1 MKEAVYLNEATKRFG
16 SVMAVDHAT
25 FAVEDQ
31 SFTVL
36 LGPSGCGKTTL
47 LRSIAGFYDLDEGQ
61 ILIKGKDVTNVPPH
75 KRNTGMVFQNY
86 ALFPHM
92 KVFDNIAYG
101 LKFRQSPK
109 SEAEQRVRKVAK
121 MLGIE
126 HLLTRVPAQLSGG
139 EQQRV
144 AVARAL
150 VIEPEVLLLDEPLSN
165 LDAKV
170 RVHVRVELKKIQRQ
184 LGITAIHV
192 THDQEEALAIGDKIV
207 VMNKGRVIQ
216 IGTPTEI
223 YFKPKARF
231 VADFIGTIN
240 LLKATVAKTTA
251 KEVLLSVGPGM
262 ILSTSVDSE
271 VVLHDGQEVTLSI
284 RPENVEI
291 GSEKPARE
299 GNVLHGEVKDTI
311 FMGAITRYFVQ
322 TGDLE
327 LIADV
332 QGSDVPLKGSVYV
345 SVDSSKL
352 HILPEMG

>member
-1 MKEAVYLNEATKRFG
+1 MDQAVYLNEATKRFG
-16 SVMAVDHAT
+16 SVIAVDHAS

-109 SEAEQRVRKVAK
+109 AEAEQRVRKVAG

-126 HLLTRVPAQLSGG
+126 HLLTRFPAQLSGG

-170 RVHVRVELKKIQRQ
+170 RVRVRAELKKIQRD

-192 THDQEEALAIGDKIV
+192 THDQEEALAVGDKIV
-207 VMNKGRVIQ
+207 VMNKGKVTQ

-223 YFKPKARF
+223 YFKPKTRF

-251 KEVLLSVGPGM
+251 KEVLLSVGPDK
-262 ILSTSVDSE
+262 ILLACVSPE
-271 VVLHDGQEVTLSI
+271 VVLRDGQEVILSI
-284 RPENVEI
+284 RPENVEL
-291 GSEKPARE
+291 GGEKPARE
-299 GNVLHGEVKDTI
+299 GNLLRGEVKDTI
-311 FMGAITRYFVQ
+311 FMGAVTRYFVQ
-322 TGDLE
+322 AGGIE

-345 SVDSSKL
+345 SMDSSKL
-352 HILPEMG
+352 HILPEAS

>member
-1 MKEAVYLNEATKRFG
+1 MKEAVSLNEATKKFG
-16 SVMAVDHAT
+16 SVTAVDHAT

-47 LRSIAGFYDLDEGQ
+47 LRSIAGFHDLDEGQ
-61 ILIKGKDVTNVPPH
+61 ILIKGRDVTNVPPH

-101 LKFRQSPK
+101 LRFRQFPK
-109 SEAEQRVRKVAK
+109 AEAEQRVRKVAG

-126 HLLTRVPAQLSGG
+126 HLLTRFPAQLSGG

-170 RVHVRVELKKIQRQ
+170 RVHVRVELKKIQQQ

-207 VMNKGRVIQ
+207 VMNKGQVIQ

-240 LLKATVAKTTA
+240 LLKATVVKTTA
-251 KEVLLSVGPGM
+251 KEVLLSVGPEM
-262 ILSTSVDSE
+262 VLSASTDPE
-271 VVLHDGQEVTLSI
+271 VALSDGQDATLSI
-284 RPENVEI
+284 RPESIEI
-291 GSEKPARE
+291 SSEKPTRE

-311 FMGAITRYFVQ
+311 FMGAVTRYFVQ

-352 HILPEMG
+352 HILPELE

>member
-1 MKEAVYLNEATKRFG
+1 MDQAVYLNEATKRFG
-16 SVMAVDHAT
+16 SVTAVDHAS
-25 FAVEDQ
+25 FAVEDK

-101 LKFRQSPK
+101 LRFRQFPK
-109 SEAEQRVRKVAK
+109 VEAEQRVGKVAG

-126 HLLTRVPAQLSGG
+126 HLLTRFPAQLSGG

-251 KEVLLSVGPGM
+251 KEVLLSVGPDM
-262 ILSTSVDSE
+262 VLSASVGPE

-332 QGSDVPLKGSVYV
+332 QGSDVPLKGSVYA

-352 HILPEMG
+352 HILPELG

>member
-1 MKEAVYLNEATKRFG
+1 MKEAVYLKDVTKRFG
-16 SVMAVDHAT
+16 QVTAADHVT
-25 FAVEDQ
+25 FAVDDG

-36 LGPSGCGKTTL
+36 LGPSGCGKTTA
-47 LRSIAGFYDLDEGQ
+47 LRTIAGFYEPDEGE
-61 ILIKGKDVTNVPPH
+61 IYIKGKLVTNVPPH

-101 LKFRQSPK
+101 LRFRESLK
-109 SEAEQRVRKVAK
+109 TDAEQRVRKVAK

-126 HLLTRVPAQLSGG
+126 PLLDRFPAQLSGG

-170 RVHVRVELKKIQRQ
+170 RVRVRVELKKLQRE

-192 THDQEEALAIGDKIV
+192 THDQDEALAIGDTIV
-207 VMNKGRVIQ
+207 VMNKGRVVQ

-223 YFKPKARF
+223 YFKPKTRF
-231 VADFIGTIN
+231 VADFIGTAN
-240 LLKATVAKTTA
+240 FLKATVAKAT
-251 KEVLLSVGPGM
+251 KEEILLSVGPGTV
-262 ILSTSVDSE
+262 LSASGSQDTSVRE
-271 VVLHDGQEVTLSI
+271 GQEVTLSV
-284 RPENVEI
+284 RPENVEV
-291 GSEKPARE
+291 SKEKPAQGPNILE
-299 GNVLHGEVKDTI
+299 GEIRDTI
-311 FMGAITRYFVQ
+311 FMGSTTRYFLRAANL
-322 TGDLE
+322 D

-332 QGSDVPLKGSVYV
+332 QGSDVPLEGNIYV
-345 SVDSSKL
+345 GMDRSKL
-352 HILPEMG
+352 HIVPEPT

>member
-1 MKEAVYLNEATKRFG
+1 MDQAVYLNEATKRFG
-16 SVMAVDHAT
+16 SVTAVDHAT
-25 FAVEDQ
+25 FAVEDK

-47 LRSIAGFYDLDEGQ
+47 LRSIAGFYDLDEGR
-61 ILIKGKDVTNVPPH
+61 IFIKGKDVTDIPPH

-101 LKFRQSPK
+101 LRFRQVHK
-109 SEAEQRVRKVAK
+109 AEAEQKVRKAAG

-126 HLLTRVPAQLSGG
+126 HLLTRFPAQLSGG

-240 LLKATVAKTTA
+240 LLKATVVKTTA
-251 KEVLLSVGPGM
+251 KEVLLSVGPDM
-262 ILSTSVDSE
+262 VLSASASPG
-271 VVLHDGQEVTLSI
+271 VVLRDSQEVTLSI
-284 RPENVEI
+284 RPENIEI
-291 GSEKPARE
+291 GSEKPAGE
-299 GNVLHGEVKDTI
+299 GNVLRGEVKDTV
-311 FMGAITRYFVQ
+311 FMGAITRYFVH
-322 TGDLE
+322 TDGLE
-327 LIADV
+327 IIADV
-332 QGSDVPLKGSVYV
+332 QGSDVPLKGSVYM
-345 SVDSSKL
+345 SMDGSKL
-352 HILPEMG
+352 HILPEL

>member
-1 MKEAVYLNEATKRFG
+1 MKEAVYLNKATKRFG

-47 LRSIAGFYDLDEGQ
+47 LRSIAGFYDLDEGR
-61 ILIKGKDVTNVPPH
+61 IFIKGKDVTNVPPH

-109 SEAEQRVRKVAK
+109 AEAEQRVRKVAG

-126 HLLTRVPAQLSGG
+126 HLLARFPAQLSGG

-207 VMNKGRVIQ
+207 VMNRGRVIQ
-216 IGTPTEI
+216 IGAPTEI

-240 LLKATVAKTTA
+240 LLKATVAKVT
-251 KEVLLSVGPGM
+251 EEEIVLSLGPSTLLLASG
-262 ILSTSVDSE
+262 SEETSVRE
-271 VVLHDGQEVTLSI
+271 GQEVTLSV
-284 RPENVEI
+284 RPESVQV
-291 GSEKPARE
+291 SKEKPAQGLNILE
-299 GNVLHGEVKDTI
+299 GEIRDAI
-311 FMGAITRYFVQ
+311 FMGSITRYFLRAANL
-322 TGDLE
+322 D

-332 QGSDVPLKGSVYV
+332 QGSDAPLKGNIYV
-345 SVDSSKL
+345 GMDRSKL
-352 HILPEMG
+352 HIVPEPT

>member
-1 MKEAVYLNEATKRFG
+1 MDQAVYLNEATKRFG
-16 SVMAVDHAT
+16 SVTAVDHAS
-25 FAVEDQ
+25 FAVEDK

-47 LRSIAGFYDLDEGQ
+47 LRSIAGFYDLDEGR
-61 ILIKGKDVTNVPPH
+61 IFIKGKDVTNIPPH
-75 KRNTGMVFQNY
+75 RRNTGMVFQNY

-101 LKFRQSPK
+101 LRFRQSPK
-109 SEAEQRVRKVAK
+109 VETEKRVRKVAE

-126 HLLTRVPAQLSGG
+126 HLLARFPAQLSGG

-184 LGITAIHV
+184 LGITAVHV

-231 VADFIGTIN
+231 VAEFIGTIN
-240 LLKATVAKTTA
+240 LLKAAVAKTTA
-251 KEVLLSVGPGM
+251 REVLLSVGPDM
-262 ILSTSVDSE
+262 VLSASASPE
-271 VVLHDGQEVTLSI
+271 VVLRNGQEVTLSI
-284 RPENVEI
+284 RPENIEI
-291 GSEKPARE
+291 SREKPAGE
-299 GNVLHGEVKDTI
+299 GNVLRGEVKDTI
-311 FMGAITRYFVQ
+311 FMGAITRYFVH

-327 LIADV
+327 IIADV
-332 QGSDVPLKGSVYV
+332 QGSDVPLKGSIYV
-345 SVDSSKL
+345 SMDSSKL
-352 HILPEMG
+352 HILPEL